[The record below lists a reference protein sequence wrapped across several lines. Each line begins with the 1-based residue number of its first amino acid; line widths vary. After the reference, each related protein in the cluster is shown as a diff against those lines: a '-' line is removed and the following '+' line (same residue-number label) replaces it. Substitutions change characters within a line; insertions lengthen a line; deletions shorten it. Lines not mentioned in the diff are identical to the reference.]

1 MARDPLKERFPVWE
15 VACINLRHN
24 SLLTIGAAAV
34 WCLLTPVLVG
44 TSNLEEQAAALP
56 LEMFVSL
63 IGIILLTPVFR
74 PEQNEE
80 INDLVSSKYISTTR
94 IYGIRT
100 AVGAAVVLLLIGLFS
115 LYMGMRNCHVTLL
128 LALGTLADSWFLGAL
143 GMFTSALCGNT
154 VIGYMP
160 PILYYALN
168 IGMGPELG
176 NFYLFS
182 MTRGEYGPKLWLSA
196 AGLLLAAG
204 ALFYQKNKSRIK
216 L

>member
-1 MARDPLKERFPVWE
+1 MKH
-15 VACINLRHN
+15 NLLF
-24 SLLTIGAAAV
+24 SVVAAV
-34 WCLLTPVLVG
+34 LWCLLTPVLIG
-44 TSNLEEQAAALP
+44 TSNLDEQAAAQP

-63 IGIILLTPVFR
+63 IGIILLTPVFG

-80 INDLVSSKYISTTR
+80 IHDLVSSKYVDPTI

-100 AVGAAVVLLLIGLFS
+100 VCGAAVMLALVSVFS
-115 LYMGMRNCHVTLL
+115 FYMGMQNCHMTLL
-128 LALGTLADSWFLGAL
+128 LVLGTLADAWFLGAL
-143 GMFTSALCGNT
+143 GMLTSVLCGNT

-168 IGMGPELG
+168 IGMGPRLG

-182 MTRGEYGPKLWLSA
+182 MTRGEYGPKLQLFA

-204 ALFYQKNKSRIK
+204 ALGYKKAGRT
-216 L
+216 LLLR

>member
-1 MARDPLKERFPVWE
+1 
-15 VACINLRHN
+15 
-24 SLLTIGAAAV
+24 
-34 WCLLTPVLVG
+34 
-44 TSNLEEQAAALP
+44 
-56 LEMFVSL
+56 
-63 IGIILLTPVFR
+63 
-74 PEQNEE
+74 
-80 INDLVSSKYISTTR
+80 
-94 IYGIRT
+94 
-100 AVGAAVVLLLIGLFS
+100 
-115 LYMGMRNCHVTLL
+115 
-128 LALGTLADSWFLGAL
+128 
-143 GMFTSALCGNT
+143 MFTSALCGNT